1 MFEALVKTTM
11 DPVNDISLAVAILKK
26 KKKKGRNVHVKF
38 ICLRDVMGKFFGTAF
53 L

>member
-26 KKKKGRNVHVKF
+26 KGGRNVHVKF

>member
-26 KKKKGRNVHVKF
+26 KKKGEE
-38 ICLRDVMGKFFGTAF
+38 CPC
-53 L
+53 